1 MCKTIKKIIINSL
14 ALPVL
19 LMLSSTL
26 LGQTIS
32 GNWITIDSKTG
43 KDKSVV
49 QIWKAQDDMFYG
61 KIIKIFDE
69 SKTDN
74 VCDKCDK
81 KDSRYMQK
89 VLGMKIIMEMKKT
102 GTNEWTGGTIL
113 NRDDGK
119 VYKCKMS
126 RVGDNLLMSVIIG
139 FSFVGQTQTWLPAKS
154 LDERFSRVGNLLT
167 IKSNY

>member
-1 MCKTIKKIIINSL
+1 
-14 ALPVL
+14 
-19 LMLSSTL
+19 
-26 LGQTIS
+26 
-32 GNWITIDSKTG
+32 
-43 KDKSVV
+43 
-49 QIWKAQDDMFYG
+49 MFYG